1 MKLSKYASL
10 VKRCGRCI
18 VARVEGSG
26 IWLGTDSALYR
37 ATELPEPEGEDQV
50 RAMLDLPEKA
60 WNKVYMSEIRAES
73 TADVLGMELSPCAA
87 GEQDA
92 DKQKLMAA
100 HNGLWC
106 ACYRCR
112 EDGELIFFDEEARE
126 ARMRERIALLGLEGM
141 FVPKE
146 ELIPDRRTAAAL
158 LRLCTGEELRCGKCP
173 LQGLGDQCCDALKL
187 WSAELLEE
195 RN

>member
-1 MKLSKYASL
+1 MM
-10 VKRCGRCI
+10 
-18 VARVEGSG
+18 
-26 IWLGTDSALYR
+26 T
-37 ATELPEPEGEDQV
+37 TEEMQE
-50 RAMLDLPEKA
+50 
-60 WNKVYMSEIRAES
+60 AEELKQRLQ
-73 TADVLGMELSPCAA
+73 TAET
-87 GEQDA
+87 
-92 DKQKLMAA
+92 
-100 HNGLWC
+100 
-106 ACYRCR
+106 
-112 EDGELIFFDEEARE
+112 RE

-146 ELIPDRRTAAAL
+146 DLIPDRRTAAAL